1 MSGDHL
7 ANGQKTGQ
15 GKKAIS
21 LFREWFNHKT
31 RAAWSRQE
39 EETRRVSLESLGQ
52 HDLANFLLWGFWSQ
66 EYENKIAIVESHL
79 CGSSSRNQ
87 TYTQSVAE
95 SEEKEPGSALG
106 GSRGHRSSIGLAIA
120 TAVLMSALPDQ
131 GVPSKLLQLNFHSIC
146 GKVFGNKISISKQL
160 LNISSSK
167 GPRLGFSTPTPYV
180 DSMPPSKIKSCPV
193 GPTNLYGS

>member
-1 MSGDHL
+1 MWKMSGDHL

-66 EYENKIAIVESHL
+66 EYENKLPLLKVTYVAAVPGIRHTLSLWLKVRRRSQEVLWEAAGAIGAPLVSPLLLLSL
-79 CGSSSRNQ
+79 CLHSQ
-87 TYTQSVAE
+87 T
-95 SEEKEPGSALG
+95 
-106 GSRGHRSSIGLAIA
+106 
-120 TAVLMSALPDQ
+120 
-131 GVPSKLLQLNFHSIC
+131 
-146 GKVFGNKISISKQL
+146 KVFPQN
-160 LNISSSK
+160 SSNSTFIQFAGK
-167 GPRLGFSTPTPYV
+167 CLGTRFRFPNS
-180 DSMPPSKIKSCPV
+180 S
-193 GPTNLYGS
+193 